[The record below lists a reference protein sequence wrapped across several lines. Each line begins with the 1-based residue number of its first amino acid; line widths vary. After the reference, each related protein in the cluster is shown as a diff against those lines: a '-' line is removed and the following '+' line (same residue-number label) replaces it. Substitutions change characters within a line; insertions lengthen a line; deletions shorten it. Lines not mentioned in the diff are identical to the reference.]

1 MDIGWVV
8 VSLAIGATTLAST
21 WSQYGTALDLV
32 NAIAGTVACLSSLA
46 RRSHPVAV
54 ALVTASLTAVSTVA
68 TPATI
73 LAVSNVALFRGL
85 RTYAL
90 IAVYTLA
97 MVAVNAAVYPAHS
110 GFAASLPPRVLIAV
124 AAIGLGLL
132 ARAQRHRLQ
141 AEQQQRIEHARAAE
155 RTRIAREMHD
165 VLAHRISLLSVHAGA
180 LGFHPDASPD
190 EVAHAAGVIRASA
203 HAALGELRQVIGL
216 LRDPAHDGA
225 SGRATAPARPQPT
238 LKDLPHLV
246 EESREA
252 GMDVA
257 FDLRLDHPDA
267 VPDSTARAVYRV
279 VQEGLTNAR
288 KHAPA
293 SAVEVKV
300 ARDDDSALT
309 VSVRS
314 RPPANGAAP
323 APAGSPAAAAQA
335 LSLPGGGTGLIGL
348 AERVALAGGG
358 LTHAPTLDGG
368 YALRARLPLPA

>member
-1 MDIGWVV
+1 MDVAWVV
-8 VSLAIGATTLAST
+8 VTLAIGATTLASIR
-21 WSQYGTALDLV
+21 SQYGSVLDLV
-32 NAIAGTVACLSSLA
+32 NAIAGVVASLSLLA
-46 RRSHPVAV
+46 RRTHPVAV
-54 ALVTASLTAVSTVA
+54 ALLTASMTAVSTA
-68 TPATI
+68 APAATI

-110 GFAASLPPRVLIAV
+110 GFAAALAPRVLLAV

-141 AEQQQRIEHARAAE
+141 AEQQQRIEQARAAQ

-180 LGFHPDASPD
+180 LEFHPDAEPS
-190 EVAHAAGVIRASA
+190 EVARAAGVIRASA

-216 LRDPAHDGA
+216 LRDPAHDGVTT
-225 SGRATAPARPQPT
+225 GITAPERPQPT
-238 LKDLPHLV
+238 LKDLPRLV

-252 GMDVA
+252 GMDVV

-267 VPDSTARAVYRV
+267 VPDGTARAVYRV

-293 SAVEVKV
+293 SAVAVEV
-300 ARDDDSALT
+300 ARDGDSGLT
-309 VSVRS
+309 VSVLNRA
-314 RPPANGAAP
+314 PANGAAAAHSASPVAAAP
-323 APAGSPAAAAQA
+323 APA
-335 LSLPGGGTGLIGL
+335 LPGTGTGLIGL

-358 LTHAPTLDGG
+358 LTHAPTPDGG